1 MFNLGKIILES
12 QFYNIRSR
20 RANLVKSQTVCNSS
34 VTQLWLPR
42 VWLQETKRSH
52 SEVHGE
58 LEKAVI
64 MTFPSGKWSWI
75 KSSAF
80 SSFFFFFFKIQILL
94 VFHISWNVGGREV
107 RRWDALSETSGPR
120 GGEPS
125 LHPFICY
132 HWATWPV
139 SRTRGCD
146 GNVLVDS
153 LRILCETPAT
163 LSKKC
168 ILKHVEGWNCM
179 TVEDET
185 ETETDLWCPSLLFQ
199 GGKCLC
205 FDRGSSAHGKALS
218 GEAPFGW
225 FSGSLGVQSG
235 GDQAPFVPSG
245 TSGWSWVGGACRH
258 VTQREC
264 QAGPI
269 SFDTDLATIV
279 PGIQSLF
286 PYV

>member
-1 MFNLGKIILES
+1 M
-12 QFYNIRSR
+12 
-20 RANLVKSQTVCNSS
+20 
-34 VTQLWLPR
+34 
-42 VWLQETKRSH
+42 
-52 SEVHGE
+52 E
-58 LEKAVI
+58 LDKVLCFFI
-64 MTFPSGKWSWI
+64 
-75 KSSAF
+75 
-80 SSFFFFFFKIQILL
+80 FFFLFFKIQILL

-139 SRTRGCD
+139 SQTRGCD

-269 SFDTDLATIV
+269 SFDTDFATIV